1 MIRHRQMTL
10 DDYLNIARRRWW
22 LIFLPGV
29 LGLGIA
35 FGISFFLP
43 YRYDSQSLILVD
55 QQRVSNTLVAP
66 VVTMV
71 MGARLATIEE
81 QVLSRTRLQP
91 LIDKYG
97 LFKSSGNGQALPDE
111 MYDDTR
117 AAISV
122 KPVESVMSGTDSKS
136 EIPGFYIRFTYRDPR
151 VAQQVCEE
159 LTSMFI
165 DQDLRFREQAAQGTT
180 NFLQSQLDDAKRKLD
195 EQEARLAQ
203 FKRKYLG
210 ALPDDT
216 QSNLNVLTSLGTQ
229 LDSVMGALN
238 RTQQDKVYTESLLQQ
253 QLQAWQKPS
262 ADAPPPQTLDQQ
274 LATLE
279 GQLTDLQIK
288 DTPEHPDVV
297 RMKAIIA
304 ELKEKVAQA
313 HANPKG
319 SSLSKGEAADT
330 HEPILIQQLRSQL
343 QAEDEAIQAQA
354 KEQERINNQIKV
366 YEGRIQMSPAVEQE
380 YKQISRDHETALQ
393 FYDSLLKKQNE
404 SEMAADLQR
413 RQEGDQFRVL
423 DAPSLPDKPS
433 FPNRPILALQGLL
446 AGLALGAGLVWG
458 LEMSDDTLRTER
470 DVESLL
476 LLPTLAMVPVI
487 IPGKLGKEK
496 HETKNQQGS
505 AAVTP
510 AITV

>member
-1 MIRHRQMTL
+1 MLGQRQLRL
-10 DDYLNIARRRWW
+10 DDYFDIARRRWW
-22 LIFLPGV
+22 LVLLLGV
-29 LGLGIA
+29 LGLGITL
-35 FGISFFLP
+35 GVSFFLP

-55 QQRVSNTLVAP
+55 QQRVSDNLVEP
-66 VVTMV
+66 VITMV
-71 MGARLATIEE
+71 MSARVATIEE

-97 LFKSSGNGQALPDE
+97 LFKAAGNGQALPDE
-111 MYDDTR
+111 MYEDTR
-117 AAISV
+117 DAISV
-122 KPVESVMSGTDSKS
+122 KPVESVISGKDAKA

-180 NFLQSQLDDAKRKLD
+180 TFLQSQLDDAKRKLD
-195 EQEARLAQ
+195 EQEGRLAQ

-262 ADAPPPQTLDQQ
+262 GDAPPPQTLDQQ

-279 GQLTDLQIK
+279 DQLTGLQIK

-297 RMKAIIA
+297 RMKAIVA

-319 SSLSKGEAADT
+319 SSLSKAAAADT

-343 QAEDEAIQAQA
+343 QAEDEAMHAQA
-354 KEQERINNQIKV
+354 KEQERINDQIKV

-413 RQEGDQFRVL
+413 RQEGEQFRVL
-423 DAPSLPDKPS
+423 DPPSLPDKPS

-446 AGLALGAGLVWG
+446 AGLALGAGLVCG
-458 LEMSDDTLRTER
+458 LEMSDVRLRTER

-487 IPGKLGKEK
+487 IPGKLRKEK
-496 HETKNQQGS
+496 HKTKNQQES

-510 AITV
+510 AIKV